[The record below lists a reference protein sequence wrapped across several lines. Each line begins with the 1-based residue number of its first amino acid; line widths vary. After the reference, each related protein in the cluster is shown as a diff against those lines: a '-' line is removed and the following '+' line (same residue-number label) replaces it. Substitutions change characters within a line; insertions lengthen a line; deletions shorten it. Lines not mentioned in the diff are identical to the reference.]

1 MIDSVLTL
9 GEKVAELFVMIAVGY
24 FLSRRRVLT
33 EQGLSQITTIL
44 LYVVTPCLTVDSL
57 MSVDDSVSMSTLLLA
72 GAYGFLYHFLAMGV
86 SLLFYRRT
94 PLEKRNVLR
103 FAMVYSNTGF
113 MGFPLVQAILGA
125 EGLVYAAVF
134 VVSFN
139 VCSWTHGYWLM
150 SGGGKTRPIDIVL
163 NPGVLGLA
171 VGMVLFACKI
181 QLPEVIA
188 YPIESFGALNTPLAM
203 VIIGSYIAKV
213 KMKDFFTD
221 RHVFQICG
229 LRLIVIP
236 LVYFVCMLG
245 CFALWPQ
252 PVMLVSCMI
261 QAAAPVAGLTV
272 LFAAKFDR
280 EKELSAKCVAVSTLL
295 SILTMPFITVLS
307 QMAAGLL

>member
-1 MIDSVLTL
+1 MMDSFLTL

-33 EQGLSQITTIL
+33 ERGLSQITTIL

-57 MSVDDSVSMSTLLLA
+57 MSVDDSVSMTALLLA
-72 GAYGFLYHFLAMGV
+72 GAYGFLYHFLAMGL
-86 SLLFYRRT
+86 SLLFYRCA
-94 PLEKRNVLR
+94 PLDRRNVLR

-125 EGLVYAAVF
+125 EGLVYAAIF

-150 SGGGKTRPIDIVL
+150 SGGGKTRFIDIVL
-163 NPGVLGLA
+163 NPGVIGLA
-171 VGMVLFACKI
+171 IGLVLFACKV
-181 QLPEVIA
+181 QLPEVLA

-203 VIIGSYIAKV
+203 VVIGSYIAKV

-221 RHVFQICG
+221 RHVFQVCG
-229 LRLIVIP
+229 LRLLFIP
-236 LVYFVCMLG
+236 LVYFACMLG
-245 CFALWPQ
+245 CYALWPQ
-252 PVMLVSCMI
+252 PVMLVSCII

-272 LFAAKFDR
+272 LFAAKFNK

-295 SILTMPFITVLS
+295 SIITMPLMTVLS
-307 QMAAGLL
+307 QMAAGML

>member
-1 MIDSVLTL
+1 MMDSFLTL

-33 EQGLSQITTIL
+33 ERGLSQITTIL

-57 MSVDDSVSMSTLLLA
+57 MSVDDSVSMTALLLA
-72 GAYGFLYHFLAMGV
+72 GAYGFLYHFLAMGL
-86 SLLFYRRT
+86 SLLFYRCA
-94 PLEKRNVLR
+94 PLDRRNVLR

-125 EGLVYAAVF
+125 EGLVYAAIF

-150 SGGGKTRPIDIVL
+150 SGGGKTRFIDIVL
-163 NPGVLGLA
+163 NPGVIGLA
-171 VGMVLFACKI
+171 IGLVLFACKV
-181 QLPEVIA
+181 QLPEVLA

-203 VIIGSYIAKV
+203 VVIGSYIAKV

-221 RHVFQICG
+221 RHVFQVCG
-229 LRLIVIP
+229 LRLLFIP
-236 LVYFVCMLG
+236 LVYFACMLG
-245 CFALWPQ
+245 CYALWPQ
-252 PVMLVSCMI
+252 PVMLVSCII

-272 LFAAKFDR
+272 LFAAKFYK

-295 SILTMPFITVLS
+295 SIITMPLMTVLS
-307 QMAAGLL
+307 QMAAGML

>member
-1 MIDSVLTL
+1 MMDSFLTL
-9 GEKVAELFVMIAVGY
+9 GEKVAELFIMIAVGY

-33 EQGLSQITTIL
+33 ERGLSQITTIL

-57 MSVDDSVSMSTLLLA
+57 MSVDDSVSMTALLLA
-72 GAYGFLYHFLAMGV
+72 GAYGFLYHFLAMGL
-86 SLLFYRRT
+86 SLLFYRCA
-94 PLEKRNVLR
+94 PLDRRNVLR

-125 EGLVYAAVF
+125 EGLVYAAIF

-150 SGGGKTRPIDIVL
+150 SGGGKTRFIDIVL
-163 NPGVLGLA
+163 NPGVIGLA
-171 VGMVLFACKI
+171 IGLVLFACKV
-181 QLPEVIA
+181 QLPEVLA

-203 VIIGSYIAKV
+203 VVIGSYIAKV

-221 RHVFQICG
+221 RHVFQVCG
-229 LRLIVIP
+229 LRLLFIP
-236 LVYFVCMLG
+236 LVYFACMLG
-245 CFALWPQ
+245 CYALWPQ
-252 PVMLVSCMI
+252 PVMLVSCII

-272 LFAAKFDR
+272 LFAAKFNK

-295 SILTMPFITVLS
+295 SIITMPLMTVLS
-307 QMAAGLL
+307 QMAAGML